1 MLNFLIRTFLFLTG
15 LALAAAAA
23 GVVLLLAAAWT
34 LRSGWLR
41 LTGRPVAPWA
51 MRFFDPR
58 AGFGRFGAG
67 PFAAAAT
74 AARPAAGAHGRARR
88 GPFGAGEA
96 ATVTDVVA
104 RPVER

>member
-1 MLNFLIRTFLFLTG
+1 MLKFLLRIFVFLTG
-15 LALAAAAA
+15 LALAAAVA

-51 MRFFDPR
+51 VRFDPR
-58 AGFGRFGAG
+58 AAFGRFGGGGAG
-67 PFAAAAT
+67 PFAGAT
-74 AARPAAGAHGRARR
+74 NRARGR
-88 GPFGAGEA
+88 TPHRSPTAVGEA
-96 ATVTDVVA
+96 ANVTDVVA

>member
-1 MLNFLIRTFLFLTG
+1 MLKFLLRTFVFLTG
-15 LALAAAAA
+15 LALAAAVA

-51 MRFFDPR
+51 VRFDPR
-58 AGFGRFGAG
+58 AAFGRFGAG
-67 PFAAAAT
+67 PFAAAAP
-74 AARPAAGAHGRARR
+74 ARPAASAHERARR
-88 GPFGAGEA
+88 GSFGAGEA